1 MVIKNVSQSPLQRF
15 LIVGVAS
22 TCVNY
27 GTYMLVYLVL
37 MMSYDLAF
45 IIGFLSGVACGYL
58 LNRAWAFQVKLGD
71 HRRDVWRYLT
81 VYITSLSIGLT
92 CVRWAVKG
100 LGVDPI
106 AANLCAI
113 LVTTC
118 INYVG
123 IRFWVFRQ

>member
-1 MVIKNVSQSPLQRF
+1 MVENVSHSPLKRF

-27 GTYMLVYLVL
+27 GTYMLVYLIA
-37 MMSYDLAF
+37 MMSYELAF
-45 IIGFLSGVACGYL
+45 IIGFLSGTSCGYL
-58 LNRAWAFQVKLGD
+58 LNRAWTFQVKLGD

-81 VYITSLSIGLT
+81 VYITSLLIGLT
-92 CVRWAVKG
+92 CVRWVVNG

-106 AANLCAI
+106 AANLGAI